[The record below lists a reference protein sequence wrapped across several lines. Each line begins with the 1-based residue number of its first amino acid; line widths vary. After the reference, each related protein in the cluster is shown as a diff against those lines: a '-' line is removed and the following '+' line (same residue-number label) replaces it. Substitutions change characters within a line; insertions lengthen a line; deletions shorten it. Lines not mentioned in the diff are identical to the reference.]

1 MGLSVA
7 RPTDPVMRFTI
18 LQLFVAFAVVSSIKA
33 MALPAAEDQADLDDA
48 EWLKMLSEDNMEK
61 RAFGPNDPRSLFQAA
76 YRGKRAPDPRS
87 LFQHVYSNYN
97 GGGFRKRYEPLEEMY
112 YAPPAPLYSG
122 SKRGFRNPQD
132 PRNLFRAVY
141 GW

>member
-87 LFQHVYSNYN
+87 LFQGVYKLKRAADPRSLFQHVYSNYN
-97 GGGFRKRYEPLEEMY
+97 GGGFRKRYEPLENV
-112 YAPPAPLYSG
+112 LCCSCTTLQ
-122 SKRGFRNPQD
+122 RF
-132 PRNLFRAVY
+132 
-141 GW
+141 